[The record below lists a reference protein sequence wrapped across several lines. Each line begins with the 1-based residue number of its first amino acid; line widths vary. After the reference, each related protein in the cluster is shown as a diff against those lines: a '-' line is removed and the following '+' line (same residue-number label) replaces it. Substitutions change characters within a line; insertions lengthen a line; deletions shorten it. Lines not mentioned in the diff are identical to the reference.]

1 MQVCRVLGFL
11 TFYLMLWLTLSHSIS
26 HTAGAFQSAWG
37 IRQGFTEEVVL
48 RCISKDEE
56 EYGRWIGKTGVFME
70 CFLECQLGCLGVV
83 GQGCGEECEMRL
95 NKQAVRGHFFGE
107 EKRDLSWR
115 C

>member
-56 EYGRWIGKTGVFME
+56 EYGRWIGKTVWCFHGMFSGMSVGVSWG
-70 CFLECQLGCLGVV
+70 LW
-83 GQGCGEECEMRL
+83 
-95 NKQAVRGHFFGE
+95 VRGAG
-107 EKRDLSWR
+107 KNVK
-115 C
+115 